1 MMQYTEAATP
11 AAPPLHHGGGRS
23 SLSLDLPTKPNG
35 PLLHRGRPWPGF
47 PSSSA
52 KSLGSFNTASC
63 MEQLLVH
70 CAIAI
75 HSNDATLAQQILWVL
90 HNIAPPDGDPT
101 QRLTSAIL
109 RALTSRASRSGAFSS
124 LAAVAGAGDSGGAAH
139 SHRFSPLSLAA
150 FLDLTPWHRFGYSAA
165 NAAILDAVEG
175 LPVVH
180 IVDLST
186 THCMQM
192 PTLIDALA
200 GRPEGPPFLKL
211 TVADW
216 AAAPPPTVD
225 VPCEELG
232 RKLVNFARSRHVV
245 MEFKAVPCEPSDGF
259 ATLIDHL
266 RVQQQLVLCDGEAL
280 VVNCQMKLH
289 YIPETA
295 ESPARRA
302 EFLKAVRGLNPAA
315 VTLVEEDVDLSSGDL
330 VARLRTAFNYLWVH
344 YDAAEA
350 VLPRGSDQRWW
361 YEGEVMWKIENLLA
375 CEGLQRVERP
385 EERSRWMKR
394 MKAVGFQGV
403 PFGEEA
409 VAEVKSMLDEHAAG
423 WGMKK
428 EEEGILLTWKG
439 HNVVFATVWVPC

>member
-1 MMQYTEAATP
+1 MQYTEAATP
-11 AAPPLHHGGGRS
+11 ASPPLHHGGGRS
-23 SLSLDLPTKPNG
+23 SLSLDLPTKLNG
-35 PLLHRGRPWPGF
+35 PLLHRGRHGRASPPPPPSPSVPSIPPPAW
-47 PSSSA
+47 SSSSSTA
-52 KSLGSFNTASC
+52 PSPSTPTMPPSPSRSSGSSTTSPPRRRP
-63 MEQLLVH
+63 H
-70 CAIAI
+70 P
-75 HSNDATLAQQILWVL
+75 
-90 HNIAPPDGDPT
+90 APH
-101 QRLTSAIL
+101 L
-109 RALTSRASRSGAFSS
+109 RHPPRLTSRASRSGAFSS

-216 AAAPPPTVD
+216 AAAPPPIVD

-315 VTLVEEDVDLSSGDL
+315 VTLVEEDVDLSSGDM

-423 WGMKK
+423 WG
-428 EEEGILLTWKG
+428 
-439 HNVVFATVWVPC
+439 